1 MKMTADDSKSH
12 IRYLCYLNKLAHQ
25 YNTYHHS
32 ISKKPINVNYS
43 PLTEK
48 SNTIRKLLSLKVMIE
63 LELLSIRTFL

>member
-1 MKMTADDSKSH
+1 MIADDSKSY

-25 YNTYHHS
+25 YNNYHHS
-32 ISKKPINVNYS
+32 IGKKPINANYS